1 MEAHKERKEQVE
13 NEEKTTIG
21 SGKKITSN
29 QINGDRSKKELEES
43 DTVTKK
49 IIRDNTISNGE
60 TAQTPN
66 DVLAFSRSVH
76 KVDSSL
82 E

>member
-13 NEEKTTIG
+13 KEQEK
-21 SGKKITSN
+21 KRESN
-29 QINGDRSKKELEES
+29 QISNDDKCKREVES
-43 DTVTKK
+43 DTMAK
-49 IIRDNTISNGE
+49 IIIRENTISSGE
-60 TAQTPN
+60 RAQDPN

-76 KVDSSL
+76 NIDSSL